1 MGYKYSLLSTV
12 GTAGQNN
19 VLTMIPARDVEEF
32 KLFPAAD
39 LKFIKDWLAWTDTN
53 IRFLR
58 NTAWIAQL
66 GSPAVGS
73 VDGTASM
80 DGDEGYIFLFNPGFV
95 PLVANF
101 TVDEAIGISNASAS
115 ASWTVSELYP
125 SPTEFTVDTWKH
137 GSTVSVSV
145 GGSDCRVLKLTKLT
159 KSSAAPS
166 LPPMLVGSVG
176 TVVASVGQD
185 AGTAVVTGA
194 SAPTG
199 SSAVL
204 RVVVAGGS
212 RGLGAA
218 AANLV
223 VNGKSCT
230 STTRND
236 AGDLAVTATFAGAPI
251 HHAMPISPGAVP
263 QQPWKGGWLNTSF
276 VVPSAMKAQ
285 AAARQAAYPIDWG
298 PADYKASWL
307 VPSRLLVYAFIVQPT
322 NNMKLTLMVDG
333 APVDVTAAYNS
344 RGLPHPRTFLGFY
357 FDASKLSADTPHKLS
372 ISVPPSDFQGLFWE
386 NVDTEYTSDVI
397 KC

>member
-276 VVPSAMKAQ
+276 VVPT
-285 AAARQAAYPIDWG
+285 
-298 PADYKASWL
+298 L
-307 VPSRLLVYAFIVQPT
+307 PT

-386 NVDTEYTSDVI
+386 NVDTEYTSEVI